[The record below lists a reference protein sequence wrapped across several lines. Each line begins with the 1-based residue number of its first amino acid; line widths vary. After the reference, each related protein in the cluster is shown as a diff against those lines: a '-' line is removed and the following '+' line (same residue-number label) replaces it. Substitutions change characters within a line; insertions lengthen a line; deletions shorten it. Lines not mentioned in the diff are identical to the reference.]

1 MRPLV
6 RSLALATLG
15 LSLTWGD
22 LAEAGKNKI
31 QHTNVVDPAWSGSA
45 VDVGVGQ
52 LTGLVQHGGVLY
64 VAGQSGIAAVDA
76 TGAVTWKLDL
86 PPQMLR
92 LITVDDKGIAF
103 TAYSVQGVDP
113 AEGFSRWAW
122 GKMGD
127 VPEYSDATVG
137 LVNTD
142 GTLAWSV
149 ANAEQTAVSP
159 PGLADTAIGVMGQ
172 GTFAVYGR
180 TDGALKGSAS
190 IPMVGAKLPGV
201 KGMLAQATR
210 GQPAVIGDA
219 FFATYFGTLLKVDFN
234 GALVEKESMVGLTP
248 YVDITCGPVKLGD
261 TVIFGTTGDTNVT
274 NMFFAMKDT
283 MKNKW
288 KATSPDT
295 SSGCGSLVLDG
306 DRVIAAS
313 NFYVSAIDEK
323 GKVEWTSVNKKG
335 GLYPSSYRGIRYL
348 NSWFGIR
355 KSYGDLVVTNGT
367 NVFVGTDN
375 SGDVITVLDGA
386 TGAYVKTI
394 SVKEPMVA
402 MAIVG
407 DKVAVAT
414 EKQLK
419 FLPAN

>member
-1 MRPLV
+1 MYPIV

-15 LSLTWGD
+15 LCLTWGTV
-22 LAEAGKNKI
+22 AEAGKNKV
-31 QHTNVVDPAWSGSA
+31 QHANVVDPAWSGAA

-76 TGAVTWKLDL
+76 SGAITWKLDL
-86 PPQMLR
+86 PPAMLR
-92 LITVDDKGIAF
+92 LITVDDKGVAF
-103 TAYSVQGVDP
+103 TAYSVKGVDP

-127 VPEYSDATVG
+127 VPEISDVTVG
-137 LVNTD
+137 MLNAD

-149 ANAEQTAVSP
+149 ANAEQVAVSP
-159 PGLADTAIGVMGQ
+159 PGLADGAIGVMGQ
-172 GTFAVYGR
+172 GTFAVYNR
-180 TDGALKGSAS
+180 ADGALKGSAT
-190 IPMVGAKLPGV
+190 IPMFGEKLPGV

-219 FFATYFGTLLKVDFN
+219 FFATYFGVLLKVDMN
-234 GALVEKESMVGLTP
+234 GALIEKEAGAGLTA

-274 NMFFAMKDT
+274 NLFVAMKDT

-288 KATSPDT
+288 KEASPDA
-295 SSGCGSLVLDG
+295 SSGCGALVLDG
-306 DRVIAAS
+306 TRVIAAS
-313 NFYVSAIDEK
+313 NFYVFAMDEK
-323 GKVEWTSVNKKG
+323 GKTLWTSVNKKG

-355 KSYGDLVVTNGT
+355 KSYGDLVVTNTT
-367 NVFVGTDN
+367 NVFVGADN
-375 SGDVITVLDGA
+375 GGDVITVLDGA

-394 SVKEPMVA
+394 AVMEPMVA